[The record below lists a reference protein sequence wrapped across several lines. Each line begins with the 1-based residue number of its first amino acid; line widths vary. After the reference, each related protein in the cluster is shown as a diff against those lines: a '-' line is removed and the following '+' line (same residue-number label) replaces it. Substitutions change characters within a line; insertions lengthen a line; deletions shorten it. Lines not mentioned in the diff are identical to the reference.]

1 MSEFLYEKLAYQL
14 HQQILA
20 GELAVGTRLPSIRK
34 LSAEHDIAKITVQ
47 HALHK
52 LEASGLIFAK
62 AKSGYYVAEQPVNQP
77 VANNKRILSPRP
89 IDMPAVFQEVMAR
102 SAAFDISPNRKQQ
115 TEANQHQ
122 VILNRHIARALRHN
136 SHNNSQYYG
145 EPNGDIELRE
155 QLSRSYQRRHTHLP
169 PEQFCITSG
178 CQNSLFLA
186 LFACCKPGDKVAIE
200 SPGFY
205 GVLQLLQQLQLQAVE
220 LPSSFT
226 QGLNSDQLRQAAEKW
241 DIKACV
247 VTPNFATPTG
257 ACMTDPEKQ
266 KLVTVAEEYGIT
278 LIEDDIY
285 SDLGFHHTPRPLI
298 SFPSKAPI
306 ILCGSFSKS
315 LSRDLRLGWLCS
327 NADLS
332 AIIQLKLVNSLA
344 TSQSLQQ
351 GMAQYLA
358 EGHYARHIA
367 QYKQTLIRQR
377 DLLINAINAHWQVE
391 HLYTVPE
398 GGLAIWL
405 QLPKSCN
412 TLDLYVKALAEDI
425 IVTPGRL
432 FTNSNRFDH
441 YLRLSFAQP
450 IKGHREKA
458 LLRLGELLLENHE

>member
-14 HQQILA
+14 HQQILS
-20 GELAVGTRLPSIRK
+20 GELSIGNRLPSIRT
-34 LSAEHDIAKITVQ
+34 LSKQHDIAKITVQ

-52 LEASGLIFAK
+52 LEASGLIYAK
-62 AKSGYYVAEQPVNQP
+62 AKSGYYVNEQPVNQP
-77 VANNKRILSPRP
+77 IANNKRILSPRP
-89 IDMPAVFQEVMAR
+89 IDMPAVFQQVMAR

-115 TEANQHQ
+115 TEVNQHQ

-145 EPNGDIELRE
+145 EPNGDSELRE
-155 QLSRSYQRRHTHLP
+155 QIARSYQRRQTHLP
-169 PEQFCITSG
+169 AEQFCITSG

-226 QGLNSDQLRQAAEKW
+226 QGLNSEQLKQAAEKW

-257 ACMTDPEKQ
+257 ACMPDPEKQ
-266 KLVTVAEEYGIT
+266 KLVEVAEQYNIT

-285 SDLGFHHTPRPLI
+285 SDLGFHHNPRPLI
-298 SFPSKAPI
+298 SFDSKAKI
-306 ILCGSFSKS
+306 ILCSSFSKS
-315 LSRDLRLGWLCS
+315 LSRDLRLGWVSS
-327 NADLS
+327 NQDLS
-332 AIIQLKLVNSLA
+332 PIVQLKLVNSLA
-344 TSQSLQQ
+344 ISQSLQQ

-358 EGHYARHIA
+358 EGNYTRHLA
-367 QYKQTLIRQR
+367 QYKQTLVKQR
-377 DLLINAINAHWQVE
+377 ELLTNTINQHWQFE
-391 HLYTVPE
+391 HLYTIPD

-405 QLPKSCN
+405 QLPESCN
-412 TLDLYVKALAEDI
+412 SLDLYVKALDEDI

-432 FTNSNRFDH
+432 FTNSNRFDN

-450 IKGHREKA
+450 ITGHRESA
-458 LLRLGELLLENHE
+458 MIRLGQLVAEQL

>member
-14 HQQILA
+14 HQQILS
-20 GELAVGTRLPSIRK
+20 GELPVGSRLPSIRT
-34 LSAEHDIAKITVQ
+34 LSKERDIAKITVQ

-52 LEASGLIFAK
+52 LEASGLIYAK
-62 AKSGYYVAEQPVNQP
+62 AKSGYYVTEQPIKQP
-77 VANNKRILSPRP
+77 MANNKRILSPRP
-89 IDMPAVFQEVMAR
+89 IDMPAVFQQIMAR
-102 SAAFDISPNRKQQ
+102 SAAFDISPDRKQQ
-115 TEANQHQ
+115 TEVNQHQ
-122 VILNRHIARALRHN
+122 VILNRHIARSLRHN

-145 EPNGDIELRE
+145 EPNGDQALRE
-155 QLSRSYQRRHTHLP
+155 QLVKLYARRQTQLTE
-169 PEQFCITSG
+169 EQFCVTSG

-186 LFACCKPGDKVAIE
+186 LFSCCKPGDKVAIE

-205 GVLQLLQQLQLQAVE
+205 GVLQLLQKLDLQAVE

-226 QGLNSDQLRQAAEKW
+226 QGLNAEQLQQAAEKW

-257 ACMTDPEKQ
+257 ACMPDPEKE
-266 KLVTVAEEYGIT
+266 KLVRVAEQYKIT

-285 SDLGFHHTPRPLI
+285 SDLGFHHNPRPLI
-298 SFPSKAPI
+298 SFDSKAPV

-315 LSRDLRLGWLCS
+315 LSRDLRLGWIAS
-327 NADLS
+327 NQDLS
-332 AIIQLKLVNSLA
+332 AIVQLKLVNALA
-344 TSQSLQQ
+344 ISQSLQQ

-358 EGHYARHIA
+358 EGNYLRHIA
-367 QYKQTLIRQR
+367 QFKQTLIKQR
-377 DLLINAINAHWQVE
+377 EMLINAINQHWQFE
-391 HLYTVPE
+391 HLYTVPD

-405 QLPKSCN
+405 QLPKGCS

-432 FTNSNRFDH
+432 FTNSNRFDN

-450 IKGHREKA
+450 IEGHRETA
-458 LLRLGELLLENHE
+458 MIRLGELIAEQMS

>member
-14 HQQILA
+14 HQQILS
-20 GELAVGTRLPSIRK
+20 GELAVGTKLPSIRK
-34 LSAEHDIAKITVQ
+34 LSSEHEIAKITVQ

-52 LEASGLIFAK
+52 LEASGLIYAK
-62 AKSGYYVAEQPVNQP
+62 AKSGYYVSEQPIKQP
-77 VANNKRILSPRP
+77 EANNKRILSPRT
-89 IDMPAVFQEVMAR
+89 IDMPAVFQQIMAR

-115 TEANQHQ
+115 NEVNQHQ

-145 EPNGDIELRE
+145 EPNGDGELRE
-155 QLSRSYQRRHTHLP
+155 QLARSYQRRQTQLS

-226 QGLNSDQLRQAAEKW
+226 QGLSAEQLQQAAEKW

-257 ACMTDPEKQ
+257 ACMPDPEKQ
-266 KLVTVAEEYGIT
+266 KLVKVAEQYNIT

-285 SDLGFHHTPRPLI
+285 SDLGFHHNPKPLI
-298 SFPSKAPI
+298 SFASKAPI

-327 NADLS
+327 NNDLS
-332 AIIQLKLVNSLA
+332 AIVQLKLVNSLA
-344 TSQSLQQ
+344 TSQGLQQ
-351 GMAQYLA
+351 GMACYLA
-358 EGHYARHIA
+358 EGNYSRHLA
-367 QYKQTLIRQR
+367 QYKQTLIKQR
-377 DLLINAINAHWQVE
+377 DMLINAINQHWQVE
-391 HLYTVPE
+391 HLYTVPD

-412 TLDLYVKALAEDI
+412 TLDLYVKALTEDI

-432 FTNSNRFDH
+432 FTNSNRFDN

-450 IKGHREKA
+450 ITGHREKA
-458 LLRLGELLLENHE
+458 MIRLGEIVAENT

>member
-1 MSEFLYEKLAYQL
+1 MNEFLYEKLAYQL
-14 HQQILA
+14 HQQILS
-20 GELAVGTRLPSIRK
+20 GELAVGSKLPSIRK
-34 LSAEHDIAKITVQ
+34 LSSEHEIAKITVQ

-52 LEASGLIFAK
+52 LEASGLIYAK
-62 AKSGYYVAEQPVNQP
+62 AKSGYYVSEQPIKQP
-77 VANNKRILSPRP
+77 EANNKRILSPRS
-89 IDMPAVFQEVMAR
+89 IDMPALFQQIMSR

-115 TEANQHQ
+115 NEVNQHQ

-145 EPNGDIELRE
+145 EPNGDSELRE
-155 QLSRSYQRRHTHLP
+155 QLSRNYQRRQTHLA

-226 QGLNSDQLRQAAEKW
+226 QGVSAEQLKQAAEKW

-247 VTPNFATPTG
+247 LTPNFATPTG
-257 ACMTDPEKQ
+257 ACMPDPEKQ
-266 KLVTVAEEYGIT
+266 NLVNVAQQYNIT

-285 SDLGFHHTPRPLI
+285 SDLGFHHNPRPLI

-327 NADLS
+327 NNDLS
-332 AIIQLKLVNSLA
+332 AIVQLKLVNSLA
-344 TSQSLQQ
+344 TSQGLQQ
-351 GMAQYLA
+351 GMAHYLA
-358 EGHYARHIA
+358 EGNYSRHLA
-367 QYKQTLIRQR
+367 QYKQTLIKQR
-377 DLLINAINAHWQVE
+377 DGLINTINQHWQVE
-391 HLYTVPE
+391 HLYTVPD

-405 QLPKSCN
+405 QLPKPCN

-432 FTNSNRFDH
+432 FTNSNRFDN

-450 IKGHREKA
+450 ITGHREKA
-458 LLRLGELLLENHE
+458 MLRLGEIVAENT